1 MDYTVLEKSALFS
14 GIPIKE
20 LCNDLNT
27 VPHHIQRYDKG
38 ETIFHLMEN
47 ASRIGIVL
55 EGNVQAQ
62 KPFPNGSQINV
73 SVRKAGELI
82 GAAAAFSRSQKYPC
96 DVVALESATIL
107 FFQREDISATIL
119 FFQREDILLLLQ
131 KDLRIMKNFISEL
144 ATASFMLQQRLEL
157 MSYSGIAQ
165 KAAFYLLIQARQS
178 GKNVIKIPGS
188 VSNWAMV
195 MNVSRSSLHRELK
208 KLEADG
214 LIAYAPPVIEIHDFD
229 ALQNVLSK

>member
-1 MDYTVLEKSALFS
+1 MDYTVLEQSALFS
-14 GIPIKE
+14 GIPAKE
-20 LCNDLNT
+20 LCDDLNA
-27 VPHHIQRYDKG
+27 VPHHIQCCDKG

-55 EGNVQAQ
+55 EGSVQAQ

-96 DVVALESATIL
+96 DVVALESATIM
-107 FFQREDISATIL
+107 FFL
-119 FFQREDILLLLQ
+119 REDILLLLQ
-131 KDLRIMKNFISEL
+131 KDLRIMKNFMTEL
-144 ATASFMLQQRLEL
+144 ATASYMLQQRLEL

-178 GKNVIKIPGS
+178 GKNVIRIPGS
-188 VSNWAMV
+188 VSNWSMV

-214 LIAYAPPVIEIHDFD
+214 LISYAPPVIEILDFD

>member
-14 GIPIKE
+14 GIPTKE

-96 DVVALESATIL
+96 DVVALESATIM
-107 FFQREDISATIL
+107 FFL
-119 FFQREDILLLLQ
+119 REDILLLLQ

>member
-1 MDYTVLEKSALFS
+1 MDYTVLEQSALFS
-14 GIPIKE
+14 GIPAKE
-20 LCNDLNT
+20 LCDDLNA
-27 VPHHIQRYDKG
+27 VPHHIQRCDKG

-55 EGNVQAQ
+55 EGSVQAQ

-82 GAAAAFSRSQKYPC
+82 GAAAAFSRSRKYPC
-96 DVVALESATIL
+96 DVVALESATIM
-107 FFQREDISATIL
+107 

-144 ATASFMLQQRLEL
+144 ATASYMLQQRLEL

-165 KAAFYLLIQARQS
+165 KAAFYLLIQAQQS

-188 VSNWAMV
+188 VSNWAMI

>member
-14 GIPIKE
+14 SIPTKE

-96 DVVALESATIL
+96 DVVALDSATIL
-107 FFQREDISATIL
+107 FFQRD
-119 FFQREDILLLLQ
+119 DILLLLQ

-157 MSYSGIAQ
+157 LSYNGIAQ

-188 VSNWAMV
+188 VSNWAMI

-208 KLEADG
+208 KLEADK

>member
-1 MDYTVLEKSALFS
+1 MDYTVLENSALFS
-14 GIPIKE
+14 GIPTKE
-20 LCNDLNT
+20 LCNVLNT

-96 DVVALESATIL
+96 DVVALESATIM
-107 FFQREDISATIL
+107 FFL
-119 FFQREDILLLLQ
+119 REDILLLLQ
-131 KDLRIMKNFISEL
+131 KDLRIMKNFMTEL

-157 MSYSGIAQ
+157 LSYSGIVQ

-188 VSNWAMV
+188 VSNWAMI

-214 LIAYAPPVIEIHDFD
+214 LIAYAPPVIEIHDFE

>member
-14 GIPIKE
+14 GIPAKE

-47 ASRIGIVL
+47 ANRIGIIL
-55 EGNVQAQ
+55 EGNAQVQ

-82 GAAAAFSRSQKYPC
+82 GPAAVFSKSQKYPC
-96 DVVALESATIL
+96 DVVAL
-107 FFQREDISATIL
+107 DSATIL

-157 MSYSGIAQ
+157 LSYNGIAQ

-188 VSNWAMV
+188 VSNWAMI

-214 LIAYAPPVIEIHDFD
+214 LIAYAPPVIEIHDFE

>member
-14 GIPIKE
+14 GIPTKE

-96 DVVALESATIL
+96 DVVALESATIM
-107 FFQREDISATIL
+107 FFL
-119 FFQREDILLLLQ
+119 REDILLLLQ
-131 KDLRIMKNFISEL
+131 KDLRIMKNFMTEL
-144 ATASFMLQQRLEL
+144 ATASYMLQQRLEL

-178 GKNVIKIPGS
+178 GKNEIEIPGS
-188 VSNWAMV
+188 VLNWAMV

-208 KLEADG
+208 KLETDG
-214 LIAYAPPVIEIHDFD
+214 LISYAPPVIVIHDFD

>member
-1 MDYTVLEKSALFS
+1 MDYTVLENSALFS
-14 GIPIKE
+14 GIPTKE

-55 EGNVQAQ
+55 EGSVQAQ

-96 DVVALESATIL
+96 DVVALESATIM
-107 FFQREDISATIL
+107 FFL
-119 FFQREDILLLLQ
+119 REDILLLLQ
-131 KDLRIMKNFISEL
+131 KDLRIMKNFMTEL
-144 ATASFMLQQRLEL
+144 ATASYMLQQRLEL

-214 LIAYAPPVIEIHDFD
+214 LIAYTPPVIEIHDFD

>member
-1 MDYTVLEKSALFS
+1 MDYTVLENSALFS
-14 GIPIKE
+14 GIPTKE

-107 FFQREDISATIL
+107 FFL
-119 FFQREDILLLLQ
+119 REDILLLLQ
-131 KDLRIMKNFISEL
+131 KDLRIMKNFMTEL
-144 ATASFMLQQRLEL
+144 ATASYMLQQRLEL

-188 VSNWAMV
+188 VSNWAMI

-214 LIAYAPPVIEIHDFD
+214 LISYAPPVVEIHDPK

>member
-1 MDYTVLEKSALFS
+1 MDYTILEKSTLFS
-14 GIPIKE
+14 GIPTKE
-20 LCNDLNT
+20 LCDDLDA

-38 ETIFHLMEN
+38 ETVFHLMEDAN
-47 ASRIGIVL
+47 RIGFIL
-55 EGNVQAQ
+55 EGIVQVQ
-62 KPFPNGSQINV
+62 KLFPNGSQINV
-73 SVRKAGELI
+73 SVRRAGELI
-82 GAAAAFSRSQKYPC
+82 GPAAVFSKSQKYPC
-96 DVVALESATIL
+96 DVVALE
-107 FFQREDISATIL
+107 SATIL

-157 MSYSGIAQ
+157 LSYNGIAQ

-178 GKNVIKIPGS
+178 GKNVIRIPSS
-188 VSNWAMV
+188 VSNWSMV

-214 LIAYAPPVIEIHDFD
+214 LISYAPPVIEIHDFE

>member
-1 MDYTVLEKSALFS
+1 MDSTVLETTALFS
-14 GIPIKE
+14 CIPAKE

-82 GAAAAFSRSQKYPC
+82 GAAAAFSRSRKYPC
-96 DVVALESATIL
+96 DVVALE
-107 FFQREDISATIL
+107 SATIL

-157 MSYSGIAQ
+157 LSYNGIAQ

-188 VSNWAMV
+188 VSNWAMI

-214 LIAYAPPVIEIHDFD
+214 LIAYAPPVIEIHDFE